1 METEKSS
8 VKNALDSLNNLS
20 QINGMAAEILEIAN
34 QTNLLSI
41 NASIEAARSGQM
53 GKGFAVVAE
62 EIGGLAETSKRTAAK
77 IRELCQSSNNSI
89 REVNDCVGRMMHY
102 MENDVL
108 QSFGDFAEKSNEYS
122 SSVEMIKQ
130 DIEKLNA
137 FVGNLKLS
145 IGQIYDNTMDVR
157 RVSEQNSSAI
167 NEIVKKSE
175 RTADIADAVRIQSDE
190 NRLMAD
196 DLENIVDEFTC

>member
-1 METEKSS
+1 
-8 VKNALDSLNNLS
+8 
-20 QINGMAAEILEIAN
+20 
-34 QTNLLSI
+34 
-41 NASIEAARSGQM
+41 
-53 GKGFAVVAE
+53 
-62 EIGGLAETSKRTAAK
+62 
-77 IRELCQSSNNSI
+77 
-89 REVNDCVGRMMHY
+89 
-102 MENDVL
+102 
-108 QSFGDFAEKSNEYS
+108 
-122 SSVEMIKQ
+122 MIKQ